1 MWPFGGRTKRLVLLV
16 DDDVSARTML
26 GMFFQETGWDVR
38 EAANGQQGVES
49 AAALEP
55 DLILLDVDM
64 PLMTG
69 PDALLLMRAN
79 PKTAKTPIMMVT
91 ARGTLDDIE
100 RCLSLGATDYITKP
114 FELLRLKAKVD
125 KLVPPKPA

>member
-26 GMFFQETGWDVR
+26 SMFFQETGWEVR
-38 EAANGQQGVES
+38 EASNGQQGVEN
-49 AAALEP
+49 AADLGP

-100 RCLSLGATDYITKP
+100 RCLTLGATDYITKP
-114 FELLRLKAKVD
+114 FELLRLKGKVD
-125 KLVPPKPA
+125 KLVPPQAA